1 MGIIDCVLS
10 GVRRKEF
17 PCNGYMFKEEDMFGL
32 INITSYI
39 HALKHLGTS
48 LTVKTLKDLF
58 QSTSYSGKDGFSAG
72 N

>member
-1 MGIIDCVLS
+1 
-10 GVRRKEF
+10 
-17 PCNGYMFKEEDMFGL
+17 MFGL
-32 INITSYI
+32 INITSCI

>member
-1 MGIIDCVLS
+1 MCFLGLEGKS
-10 GVRRKEF
+10 SH
-17 PCNGYMFKEEDMFGL
+17 CNGYMFKEEDMFGL
-32 INITSYI
+32 INITSCI

-58 QSTSYSGKDGFSAG
+58 QSTDSGKDGFSAG